1 MNNKLILFLV
11 CAFEVFLMLSMSGLA
26 AIAGQ
31 QKACYLTTDQRDWG
45 GTKLGA
51 AERYLEAAEACH
63 TGDHLTV
70 SEIPVRQAGYFIIS
84 TCDPSFTIT
93 TTRISD
99 ILVSLTCVRS
109 QDKELR
115 QN

>member
-1 MNNKLILFLV
+1 MTRKPILFLV
-11 CAFEVFLMLSMSGLA
+11 CTFEVALILL
-26 AIAGQ
+26 IAGFAAAGQ
-31 QKACYLTTDQRDWG
+31 LKACYLATDQRDWG
-45 GTKLGA
+45 GSKLGA
-51 AERYLEAAEACH
+51 AEHYLEAAEACH

-70 SEIPVRQAGYFIIS
+70 AEIPVRQAGYFIIS
-84 TCDPSFTIT
+84 ACDPSFTIT